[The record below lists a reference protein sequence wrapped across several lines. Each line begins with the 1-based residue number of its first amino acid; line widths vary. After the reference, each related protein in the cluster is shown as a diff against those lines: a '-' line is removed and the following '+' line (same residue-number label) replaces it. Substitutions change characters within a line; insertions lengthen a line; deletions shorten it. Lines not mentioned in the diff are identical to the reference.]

1 MYTTKRQKR
10 IYLLLLLPCA
20 LLYITT
26 VFFPIFTTFS
36 FSLENYVLTSPQDT
50 RFVGWGNYAQILQ
63 DPQFHTSLL
72 NSTLILAYT
81 LILGLVIS
89 TLIALVLNRKTK
101 LSGILTAITIIPWAL
116 PPLVNGIMWKFIFFP
131 GNGLANNLLLGAG
144 IIDAPV
150 SWINNR
156 WVFLLVVSL
165 VVAWR
170 TIPFCAVVIL
180 SNLQSIPEEYYE
192 AFYLDG
198 GSRFQAFKNIT
209 LPLIMPSMGIVLIN
223 LTTAAVNV
231 FDEVIAMSGYQFQN
245 QTLLVYN
252 YTTTFN
258 YLNFGMG
265 SAISYITMLLTG
277 IFGYFYVR
285 NMTVEKVY

>member
-1 MYTTKRQKR
+1 MYTSKRQKR
-10 IYLLLLLPCA
+10 IYLLLLVPCA
-20 LLYITT
+20 VLYITT

-36 FSLENYVLTSPQDT
+36 YSLENYVLTNPQDT
-50 RFVGWGNYAQILQ
+50 RFVGWGNYAAILK
-63 DPQFHTSLL
+63 DSQFHTSLI
-72 NSTLILAYT
+72 NSALILCYT
-81 LILGLVIS
+81 LILGLIIS

-101 LSGILTAITIIPWAL
+101 ISGILTAITIIPWAL
-116 PPLVNGIMWKFIFFP
+116 PPLVNGVMWKFIFFP
-131 GNGLANNLLLGAG
+131 GNGLANNLLLDAG
-144 IIDAPV
+144 FITSPI

-156 WVFLLVVSL
+156 WVFLFILSI

-170 TIPFCAVVIL
+170 TIPFCAIVIL
-180 SNLQSIPEEYYE
+180 SNLQAIPEEYYE

-209 LPLIMPSMGIVLIN
+209 LPLIMPSTGIVLIN

-265 SAISYITMLLTG
+265 SAISYITMILTG
-277 IFGYFYVR
+277 VFGYFYVR

>member
-10 IYLLLLLPCA
+10 IYLMLLIPCT

-26 VFFPIFTTFS
+26 VFFPIFTTFGY
-36 FSLENYVLTSPQDT
+36 SLENYVLTNPQDT
-50 RFVGWGNYAQILQ
+50 RFVGAGNYLTILQ
-63 DPQFHTSLL
+63 DPQFHTSLI
-72 NSTLILAYT
+72 NSTVILIYT
-81 LILGLVIS
+81 LVLGLVIS
-89 TLIALVLNRKTK
+89 TLIALVLNHKTK
-101 LSGILTAITIIPWAL
+101 ISGLLTAITIIPWAL

-131 GNGLANNLLLGAG
+131 GNGLANNLLLAG
-144 IIDAPV
+144 GLISSPV

-156 WVFLLVVSL
+156 WVFLFIVSL
-165 VVAWR
+165 VIAWR
-170 TIPFCAVVIL
+170 TIPFCAIVIL
-180 SNLQSIPEEYYE
+180 SNLQSIPEGYYE

-198 GSRFQAFKNIT
+198 GSKFQAFKNIT

-265 SAISYITMLLTG
+265 SAISYITMILTG
-277 IFGYFYVR
+277 VFGYFYVR

>member
-10 IYLLLLLPCA
+10 IYLLLLVPCA

-36 FSLENYVLTSPQDT
+36 YSLENYVLTNPQDT
-50 RFVGWGNYAQILQ
+50 RFVGWGNYAAILK
-63 DPQFHTSLL
+63 DSQFHTSLI
-72 NSTLILAYT
+72 NSALILCYT
-81 LILGLVIS
+81 LILGLIIS

-101 LSGILTAITIIPWAL
+101 ISGILTAITIIPWAL
-116 PPLVNGIMWKFIFFP
+116 PPLVNGVMWKFIFFP
-131 GNGLANNLLLGAG
+131 GNGLANNLLLDAG
-144 IIDAPV
+144 IISSPI

-156 WVFLLVVSL
+156 WAFLFILSI

-170 TIPFCAVVIL
+170 TIPFCAIVIL
-180 SNLQSIPEEYYE
+180 SNLQAIPKEYYE

-209 LPLIMPSMGIVLIN
+209 LPLIMPSLGIVLIN

-265 SAISYITMLLTG
+265 SAISYITMILTG

>member
-1 MYTTKRQKR
+1 MFTSKRQRR
-10 IYLLLLLPCA
+10 ISLLLLLPCA

-36 FSLENYVLTSPQDT
+36 YSLENFVLTNPQDV
-50 RFVGWGNYAQILQ
+50 RFVGLGNYAAILKDQ
-63 DPQFHTSLL
+63 QFHTSLI
-72 NSTLILAYT
+72 NSILILCYT

-101 LSGILTAITIIPWAL
+101 ISGLLTAITIIPWAL
-116 PPLVNGIMWKFIFFP
+116 PPLVNGVMWKFIFFP
-131 GNGLANNLLLGAG
+131 GNGLANNILLDMGM
-144 IIDAPV
+144 ITSPI

-156 WVFLLVVSL
+156 WAFLFILSI

-170 TIPFCAVVIL
+170 TIPFCAIVIL
-180 SNLQSIPEEYYE
+180 SNLQAIPEGYYE

-198 GSRFQAFKNIT
+198 GSKFQAFKNIT
-209 LPLIMPSMGIVLIN
+209 LPLIMPSLGIVLIN

-265 SAISYITMLLTG
+265 SAISYITMILTG

>member
-1 MYTTKRQKR
+1 M
-10 IYLLLLLPCA
+10 LLIPCT

-26 VFFPIFTTFS
+26 VFFPIFTTFGY
-36 FSLENYVLTSPQDT
+36 SLENYVLTNPQDT
-50 RFVGWGNYAQILQ
+50 RFVGAGNYLTILQ
-63 DPQFHTSLL
+63 DPQFHTSLI
-72 NSTLILAYT
+72 NSTVILIYT
-81 LILGLVIS
+81 LVLGLVIS
-89 TLIALVLNRKTK
+89 TLIALVLNHKTK
-101 LSGILTAITIIPWAL
+101 ISGLLTAITIIPWAL

-131 GNGLANNLLLGAG
+131 GNGLANNLLLAG
-144 IIDAPV
+144 GLISSPV

-156 WVFLLVVSL
+156 WVFLFIVSL
-165 VVAWR
+165 VIAWR
-170 TIPFCAVVIL
+170 TIPFCAIVIL
-180 SNLQSIPEEYYE
+180 SNLQSIPEGYYE

-198 GSRFQAFKNIT
+198 GSKFQAFKNIT

-265 SAISYITMLLTG
+265 SAISYITMILTG
-277 IFGYFYVR
+277 VFGYFYVR